1 MLMTQYN
8 SVRLSSRAESRDDS
22 EGICVIG
29 SGVEGNVTLSG
40 VEGNVTLSGV
50 EGNVTLSGVEG

>member
-40 VEGNVTLSGV
+40 VEG
-50 EGNVTLSGVEG
+50 

>member
-29 SGVEGNVTLSG
+29 SGVEA
-40 VEGNVTLSGV
+40 
-50 EGNVTLSGVEG
+50 

>member
-1 MLMTQYN
+1 M
-8 SVRLSSRAESRDDS
+8 SSRAESRDDS
-22 EGICVIG
+22 EGISVIG

-50 EGNVTLSGVEG
+50 EGSLLQRELNIIFFSR